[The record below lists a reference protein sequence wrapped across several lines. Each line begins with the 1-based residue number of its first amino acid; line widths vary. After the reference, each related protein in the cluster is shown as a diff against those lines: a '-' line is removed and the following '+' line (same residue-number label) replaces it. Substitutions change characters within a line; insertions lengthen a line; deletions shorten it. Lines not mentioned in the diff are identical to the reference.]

1 MNKTGMLRELKI
13 ERSALAKKVDALT
26 VVIQVYEGGM
36 GNVGPSSPHPNR
48 GKRFNNVKE
57 LLVAEY
63 QDMGWRSII
72 IKALKSRVV
81 DNPFHMNNL
90 VVEISGVKDG
100 TNFNLVKRSL
110 SAACATHTDL
120 CKARGGKTGL
130 YENKVYRKRIKS

>member
-1 MNKTGMLRELKI
+1 MNKTSMLRELKI
-13 ERSALAKKVDALT
+13 ERNALVKKVDALAT
-26 VVIQVYEGGM
+26 VIQVYENGM
-36 GNVGPSSPHPNR
+36 GNSGPAPTISSR

-57 LLVAEY
+57 FLVAEY

-90 VVEISGVKDG
+90 VAEISGVKDG
-100 TNFNLVKRSL
+100 TNFNMVKRSL
-110 SAACATHTDL
+110 SAACATHNDL
-120 CKARGGKTGL
+120 CKAKGGKTGL